1 MEDYKLKNI
10 YTKLKV
16 NVKKGK
22 KIIKFG
28 DIDIEKQNFHQQKR
42 PILIKNID
50 INNILVP
57 NKVSFGKKSF
67 KYFTGYKDAK
77 RIRPLC
83 LYVYFFRKWVRIEK
97 TLMKLKIYLLIKD
110 DELLGKYNGI

>member
-42 PILIKNID
+42 PILIK
-50 INNILVP
+50 
-57 NKVSFGKKSF
+57 
-67 KYFTGYKDAK
+67 KYRY
-77 RIRPLC
+77 
-83 LYVYFFRKWVRIEK
+83 
-97 TLMKLKIYLLIKD
+97 
-110 DELLGKYNGI
+110 